1 MQGGITAGDL
11 TGFLM
16 YSLLLAGNVS
26 SLSTTYAEVSKAVA
40 AADRIWELL
49 EREPA
54 IPSSLATAK
63 STKVNRSS
71 ELTHPM
77 SVEFR
82 NVRFSYPTRKEK
94 MILGPSFSLFVEP
107 GEVLALVGN
116 SGSGKSTIA
125 SLLTRLY
132 DIENDCGETESAIL
146 VNGKDIRDWD
156 SGVLRKEAIGIVSQ
170 EPWLLDGTIEENILY
185 GKPFATRDEVRE
197 AARSAN
203 VLSFTENFT
212 DGLQTQVGPRGT
224 QLSGGQK
231 QRVAIARLLLKD
243 CPIII
248 LDEATSAL
256 DAQSERFVQ
265 KAIESAMK
273 GRTVISIAHRL
284 QTIKFADRIAVL
296 RDGEVAET
304 GTYEELVSKKDSAFR
319 ALMGRQIG
327 E

>member
-1 MQGGITAGDL
+1 MTVVRL
-11 TGFLM
+11 
-16 YSLLLAGNVS
+16 
-26 SLSTTYAEVSKAVA
+26 KAPF
-40 AADRIWELL
+40 W
-49 EREPA
+49 
-54 IPSSLATAK
+54 S
-63 STKVNRSS
+63 
-71 ELTHPM
+71 M
-77 SVEFR
+77 
-82 NVRFSYPTRKEK
+82 
-94 MILGPSFSLFVEP
+94 
-107 GEVLALVGN
+107 
-116 SGSGKSTIA
+116 GKIF
-125 SLLTRLY
+125 
-132 DIENDCGETESAIL
+132 E
-146 VNGKDIRDWD
+146 
-156 SGVLRKEAIGIVSQ
+156 IGIVAFC
-170 EPWLLDGTIEENILY
+170 GR
-185 GKPFATRDEVRE
+185 KP
-197 AARSAN
+197 S
-203 VLSFTENFT
+203 VLSAKSLGCWMEQSKKISFMESLSQLVTKCERPLDRPTSCRSPKTST

-256 DAQSERFVQ
+256 DAQSERYVQ